1 MNCEAVQWA
10 LAQSAPTLSSS
21 AKFLLVA
28 IASRLEGGLLAA
40 SQAELAAIVSL
51 GVRQV
56 RTLLKDLER
65 EGFIE
70 RKKQGGNGAGRLAD
84 AITVQFEQPA
94 KTAASQQPEN
104 IAVASG
110 KITRTKRKT
119 LPQQPAEIAP
129 GLAAIE
135 DAEFVDNSDAPYK
148 GTGARAQTLT
158 NIITYQDSSED
169 TELVS
174 TSGDSLFASLPT
186 EKSKKRGT
194 RMTPDWRPCEQKTR
208 ETARELGIINGWCQ
222 ATLDNFID
230 YWLGVAGAKGCKQDW
245 DATFRNALRA
255 EARARRY
262 VPTSYSQGTLNGQR
276 TDRPDES
283 TFIKA
288 KRSRHIAAL
297 LGDEPDSSPIDYGRV
312 DSSPIK

>member
-10 LAQSAPTLSSS
+10 LAQSVPSSS

-28 IASRLEGGLLAA
+28 IASRLEDGRLTA
-40 SQAELAAIVSL
+40 SQSELAAIVSL

-56 RTLLKDLER
+56 RTLLKSLEADGWIKR
-65 EGFIE
+65 EK
-70 RKKQGGNGAGRLAD
+70 RGGIGAGRVAD
-84 AITVQFEQPA
+84 AITIQFEQQAVIAPSEQPA
-94 KTAASQQPEN
+94 K

-135 DAEFVDNSDAPYK
+135 DAEFVDNSPPPYK

-158 NIITYQDSSED
+158 NIISYQDSSVD
-169 TELVS
+169 TEIVS
-174 TSGDSLFASLPT
+174 TSGDTLFADVPA

-194 RMTPDWRPCEQKTR
+194 RMTPEWRPCEQRTR
-208 ETARELGIINGWCQ
+208 ELARELGILNGWCQ
-222 ATLDNFID
+222 STLDNFID

-262 VPTSYSQGTLNGQR
+262 VPTAYSQGSQNGQR

-297 LGDEPDSSPIDYGRV
+297 FGDESDDTPLDYGRV
-312 DSSPIK
+312 DSCAIK